1 MKILFLH
8 LSDLHINTD
17 DAYNEFHIKKIAH
30 SLRTSGSFDRMVCV
44 LSGDIAH
51 SGETQQY
58 NVANGILNK
67 LARTLQKEKIYK
79 GYIDFIIV
87 PGNHDIQYET
97 PPRTSEGL
105 NQIYQEDSY
114 NKFVDDEI
122 SKQKNFFRFA
132 KKYHCFKNNRIF
144 EQKEINYS
152 GFKIEINLINTAV
165 FSLRKDEDKG
175 LHFIDQT
182 YINTINQPTGA
193 DFVISVMHHSPD
205 WFVDAQK
212 NQLEDALLCKS
223 SLVFMGHEHIGK
235 TKTLGF
241 HKSAYT
247 YIHAGGALCYD
258 SNWNESEFEY
268 GLFDTTNNKYKSYIF
283 VWNDTEQQYEI
294 KDKTS
299 IDLPQK
305 PSIEKHLTVSDEFL
319 SSFSQGSH
327 IFFSNN
333 PMDYF
338 VFPRLESDNY
348 GDSQTQKFTTSSSF
362 IGEINEKKRILIMG
376 SNSSGKTLLLKHLF
390 FEFIKQGKC
399 VLFCDIDT
407 IKNKDSKK
415 IIKTNFEDIYGDS
428 YSDYIRFK
436 QMSPDNKV
444 LIIDDIDSIK
454 KQDFEK
460 YITSISGDFS
470 LMIFASKNV
479 IDIDMLERMKTALE
493 LEGNFSKYYIKSF
506 FADKR
511 KELIDKLVT
520 LYHNKDQSIDIGSV
534 SEALQESIRL
544 QKSFI
549 SLEPDFIIN
558 YVEFYCKNV
567 GTAIN
572 NDSTIFNQTFESN
585 ITTQLNANNKPKI
598 SIKKLYRLLSMLAHY
613 IHFNKA
619 YPISEEAILEIV
631 NEYNKE
637 DNEISPT
644 DFLNVITSAKIL
656 YYDGS
661 GYKFVNRNH
670 LAYFVAREV
679 NFRYN
684 STGEEQDLN
693 YLLHYACFG
702 INPDILM
709 FITYI
714 TDNRRI
720 LQYILN
726 LTDSLTR
733 NWEEFN
739 FDNNLPSFLQINQY
753 QKPTLPDPD
762 IEKNIQKAEI
772 EKENEVQNRLQTTD
786 LYDYQEEK
794 SEEMF
799 NQIIRS
805 LSLLTVVSKCLP
817 SFEDIMDKQM
827 KSDFINMIYHLPNK
841 IYSVW
846 AKETDKYYDE
856 LIDYLTDQ
864 NHSDYQ
870 RQKAIDKDEVIKEF
884 QKSALYLLLDIYNI
898 AAAYSSK
905 ENTTR
910 LLSNYDTQRIP
921 TYEIEKLMILEKSKN
936 SEKFVEQA
944 LKLSKEYDQLLPNV
958 LIHYIAKHAAIHMKS
973 LTQKQQSQLASAF
986 FRSEKDKRTF
996 LIKRTIRQ
1004 QHKD

>member
-8 LSDLHINTD
+8 LSDFHINTN
-17 DAYNEFHIKKIAH
+17 DAYNEFHLKKIAH
-30 SLRTSGSFDRMVCV
+30 SLRTSGYFDKLIFI

-51 SGETQQY
+51 SGDCQQY
-58 NVANGILNK
+58 NIANGLLIK
-67 LARTLQKEKIYK
+67 LARILRDEKIYK
-79 GYIDFIIV
+79 KRIDYLIV
-87 PGNHDIQYET
+87 PGNHDIKFEK
-97 PPRTSEGL
+97 PPRTAEEL
-105 NQIYQEDSY
+105 NKIYEDGSYDQFIDEETLKQE
-114 NKFVDDEI
+114 
-122 SKQKNFFRFA
+122 NFFRFA
-132 KKYHCFKNNRIF
+132 KRYQCFKRNSIF
-144 EQKEINYS
+144 DQKVLNYS
-152 GFKIEINLINTAV
+152 GFKIEVNLTNSAV

-175 LHFIDQT
+175 LHYIDQS
-182 YINTINQPTGA
+182 YINNINQPTGA
-193 DFVISVMHHSPD
+193 HFVISVMHHSPD
-205 WFVDAQK
+205 WYIDAQK

-241 HKSAYT
+241 HKNAYT
-247 YIHAGGALCYD
+247 FIHAGGALCYD

-268 GLFDTTNNKYKSYIF
+268 GLFDTSNNQYESFIF
-283 VWNDTEQQYEI
+283 AWNDTEQQYEI
-294 KDKTS
+294 KDKSVIT
-299 IDLPQK
+299 LPSK
-305 PSIEKHLTVSDEFL
+305 PSLEKQLSASKEYL
-319 SSFSQGSH
+319 SSFNQGSH
-327 IFFSNN
+327 VFFSDN

-338 VFPRLESDNY
+338 VFPRLESENY
-348 GDSQTQKFTTSSSF
+348 GDTKAQEFATSSSF
-362 IGEINEKKRILIMG
+362 INEINDKKRILIMG
-376 SNSSGKTLLLKHLF
+376 ANSSGKTILLKHLF
-390 FEFIKQGKC
+390 SEFTKQGKC

-415 IIKTNFEDIYGDS
+415 IIKTNFEDIYGDL

-444 LIIDDIDSIK
+444 LIIDDIDCIK
-454 KQDFEK
+454 KQDLEK
-460 YITSISGDFS
+460 YISSISSDFS

-479 IDIDMLERMKTALE
+479 IDLDMLERMKTALE
-493 LEGNFSKYYIKSF
+493 LEGTFSKYYLKPF

-511 KELIDKLVT
+511 KELIHKLVT
-520 LYHNKDQSIDIGSV
+520 LCHKKDRSIEIEAV

-544 QKSFI
+544 QKRYI
-549 SLEPDFIIN
+549 DLEPDFIIN
-558 YVEFYCKNV
+558 YVEFYCKNI

-572 NDSTIFNQTFESN
+572 NDSTIFSQTFESN
-585 ITTQLNANNKPKI
+585 ITSQLNANNKSEI

-619 YPISEEAILEIV
+619 YPISEEAIFEIV

-637 DNEISPT
+637 DNEIRPT

-656 YYDGS
+656 TFDGS
-661 GYKFVNRNH
+661 GYKFINRNH
-670 LAYFVAREV
+670 LAYFAAREV

-684 STGEEQDLN
+684 STGEEQDLD

-726 LTDSLTR
+726 LTESLT
-733 NWEEFN
+733 NSWKEFD
-739 FDNNLPSFLQINQY
+739 FTNNVPDFLNISQY
-753 QKPTLPDPD
+753 QKPTLPDPE
-762 IEKNIQKAEI
+762 IETNIQRDEI
-772 EKENEVQNRLQTTD
+772 EKENEIQNKLQTTD

-805 LSLLTVVSKCLP
+805 ISLLTVVSKCLP
-817 SFEDIMDKQM
+817 SFEDIMNKQM
-827 KSDFINMIYHLPNK
+827 KSDFIDTIYRLPNK
-841 IYSVW
+841 IYGMW
-846 AKETDKYYDE
+846 AKETNKYFDE
-856 LIDYLTDQ
+856 LIDYLTEQ
-864 NHSDYQ
+864 NQLDYQ
-870 RQKAIDKDEVIKEF
+870 RQKNIDKDEVIKEF

-910 LLSNYDTQRIP
+910 LLNNYGTKGIP
-921 TYEIEKLMILEKSKN
+921 TYEIEKLMIIERSKN
-936 SEKFVEQA
+936 SESFVEQA
-944 LKLSKEYDQLLPNV
+944 LKLSKEYNQLLPNV

-973 LTQKQQSQLASAF
+973 LTLKQQSQLASTF

-996 LIKRTIRQ
+996 LLKRTIQQ